1 MIEFG
6 RISMRTATVALGL
19 LVWCGPT
26 GTAHAEA
33 AAIEEVVVTGI
44 RQSQAEALGIKR
56 SNVNFVDAI
65 SAEEVGKLP
74 DKNIAE
80 ALQRVTGVAIQRGRG
95 EGDFVSIRGL
105 GPDFVRGT
113 TNGRTLVS
121 ATEAFDSTLSGGF
134 PSRTGRATNFDNLPS
149 EIIDTLE
156 VVKSPSA
163 EQVEGGIGGVVNV
176 KTTRPL
182 TIGNVASGTLEGTYR
197 GFTEDVD
204 PSGSA
209 LYSWAN
215 PERTLGVLAAL
226 AYSERDIREDFSRSF
241 GWLNWGTYDTD
252 LDGTVDRTGPTFLPL
267 SNNVD
272 VYEESRERLTF
283 NGTLQAALDEATE
296 VTVDVMYSERDLS
309 HTQSSAILVSLP
321 IVVGNPDGS
330 WQVPAANFD
339 GATLT
344 SIPSVLGNEDV
355 SDRQD
360 NRDELVTLGVNFD
373 RQMGAWN
380 LNLDASYAKAE
391 GRLAF
396 DRVVVVNDAG
406 AGGNTHFDYVVSDDG
421 FTITDNGTADL
432 ADPGNYFIR
441 NGRVTRTENE
451 DEEVAVRL
459 DVTREIDSPFLAAVK
474 AGVRY
479 RNRDKALDRS
489 DFDGGFGAGLRLA
502 AVSGGAMHGANDFLD
517 GDWGATNFGY
527 SDLVFG
533 EIDPVLDY
541 AVANGADIT
550 PKFDPLGTAE
560 IEEETLAIYIQFDI
574 DGELGGVG
582 YAGNAGLRVVHT
594 SQDIGGFSR
603 PFTIDPSTFPASLVF
618 TSPNAEPVAFD
629 DDYAIVLPSLNLRF
643 ELADGFYARLA
654 ASKSLTRPTFNDLMP
669 RATINP
675 QATFDLNNDGVA
687 ATASLG
693 NPQLQP
699 YEATNVDVG
708 AEWYFGDASAVY
720 AGFFFKEIDEYIAG
734 VTNLDVSYLG
744 QVFDSVTQPD
754 NQGEAQIVGVEVGVQ
769 QAFDSGLGYIVNATF
784 TDNDAEF
791 VDGGDIAFPG
801 VSEASYNLIGYY
813 DRGPWEARVAYSY
826 RTDFL
831 LLPSDVFTNELHVE
845 GYGQLDASV
854 SYEVTETLTLF
865 VSGLNLTASNP
876 EVTTD
881 IAGVGSGFFLSEAHV
896 GWRLA
901 FGARA
906 VF

>member
-1 MIEFG
+1 MGDISSISIRNAVRVAVLAAGFG
-6 RISMRTATVALGL
+6 AAG
-19 LVWCGPT
+19 
-26 GTAHAEA
+26 AAFAEA
-33 AAIEEVVVTGI
+33 PAIEEVVVTGI
-44 RQSQAEALGIKR
+44 RQAQAEALGIKR
-56 SNVNFVDAI
+56 DSVNFVDAI

-80 ALQRVTGVAIQRGRG
+80 ALQRVTGVAIQRDRG

-134 PSRTGRATNFDNLPS
+134 ASRTGRATNFDILPS

-176 KTTRPL
+176 RTTRPL
-182 TIGNVASGTLEGTYR
+182 TTGNVVSGTLEGTYR

-204 PSGSA
+204 PSGSM

-215 PERTLGVLAAL
+215 PERTLGVLASV

-252 LDGTVDRTGPTFLPL
+252 LDGTVDRTGATFLPL

-272 VYEESRERLTF
+272 IYEESRERLTF
-283 NGTLQAALDEATE
+283 NGTLQAVLDEATE
-296 VTVDVMYSERDLS
+296 VTVDIMYSERDLS
-309 HTQSSAILVSLP
+309 HAQTSAILVSLP
-321 IVVGNPDGS
+321 NHVGNSDGS

-339 GATLT
+339 GATLPT
-344 SIPSVLGNEDV
+344 IRSVLGNEDV

-360 NRDELVTLGVNFD
+360 NRDELVTLGVNLD

-380 LNLDASYAKAE
+380 LNFDASYAKAK

-406 AGGNTHFDYVVSDDG
+406 AGGATLFDYVVGDDG
-421 FTITDNGTADL
+421 FAITHSGTADI

-441 NGRVTRTENE
+441 NGRVTRTEND
-451 DEEVAVRL
+451 DEEIAFRF
-459 DVTREIDSPFLAAVK
+459 DVTREIDSDFLAAVK
-474 AGVRY
+474 AGMRY
-479 RNRDKALDRS
+479 RNREKALARS
-489 DFDGGFGAGLRLA
+489 DFDGSLGSGLRLA
-502 AVSGGAMHGANDFLD
+502 DVSGGTMHGVGDFLN
-517 GDWGATNFGY
+517 GGWQTTNFRY

-533 EIDPVLDY
+533 EIDPVLAY

-560 IEEETLAIYIQFDI
+560 IEEEALAVYVQFDL
-574 DGELGGVG
+574 DGIVGGVA
-582 YAGNAGLRVVHT
+582 YAGNAGIRVVRT
-594 SQDIGGFSR
+594 KQDIGGFSR
-603 PFTIDPSTFPASLVF
+603 PFIIDGSTVPGSLIF
-618 TSPNAEPVAFD
+618 TSPDNEPTSFD

-643 ELADGFYARLA
+643 ELAEGLYARLA

-675 QATFDLNNDGVA
+675 SATVDLNNDGVA

-693 NPQLQP
+693 NPALKP
-699 YEATNVDVG
+699 YEAVNVDMGV
-708 AEWYFGDASAVY
+708 EWYFGDATAFST
-720 AGFFFKEIDEYIAG
+720 GIFFKEIDEYIAS
-734 VTNLDVSYLG
+734 VTNLDVTYQG
-744 QVFDSVTQPD
+744 VVFDSVTQPD

-769 QAFDSGLGYIVNATF
+769 QALVSGLGYIVNATF

-791 VDGGDIAFPG
+791 VGGGEIAFPG
-801 VSEASYNLIGYY
+801 VSKASYNLIGYY
-813 DRGPWEARVAYSY
+813 DRGPWEVRVAYSY
-826 RTDFL
+826 RTDYL
-831 LLPSDVFTNELHVE
+831 LLPSDVFANEIHVE

-854 SYEVTETLTLF
+854 SYEFTDTLTLF
-865 VSGLNLTASNP
+865 VSGLNLTGSDP
-876 EVTTD
+876 ELTTD
-881 IAGVGSGFFLSEAHV
+881 IVGVGRRFLSEAHI

-901 FGARA
+901 FGVRA
-906 VF
+906 AF

>member
-6 RISMRTATVALGL
+6 RVSMRAAAAALGL
-19 LVWCGPT
+19 CAWCTPT
-26 GTAHAEA
+26 GAAHAEA

-56 SNVNFVDAI
+56 ESVNFVDAI
-65 SAEEVGKLP
+65 SSEEVGKLP

-121 ATEAFDSTLSGGF
+121 ATEAWDSTLSGGF
-134 PSRTGRATNFDNLPS
+134 ASRTGRATNFDILPS

-176 KTTRPL
+176 RTTRPL
-182 TIGNVASGTLEGTYR
+182 AVGNVASATLEGTYR
-197 GFTEDVD
+197 SFTEDVD

-252 LDGTVDRTGPTFLPL
+252 LDGAVDRTGPTFLPL
-267 SNNVD
+267 ANNTD

-309 HTQSSAILVSLP
+309 HTQSSAIFVSLP
-321 IVVGNPDGS
+321 VHVGNEDGS

-344 SIPSVLGNEDV
+344 SIPSAIGNENV

-360 NRDELVTLGVNFD
+360 NRDELVTLGVNLD
-373 RQMGAWN
+373 RQMGAWT
-380 LNLDASYAKAE
+380 LNLDASYARAE
-391 GRLAF
+391 GSLAF
-396 DRVVVVNDAG
+396 DRVVLENDAG
-406 AGGNTHFDYVVSDDG
+406 AGGATHFDYVVTDDG
-421 FTITDNGTADL
+421 FAVTHSGTTDL
-432 ADPGNYFIR
+432 ADPGNYVIR
-441 NGRVTRTENE
+441 NGRVTRTEND
-451 DEEVAVRL
+451 DEEFAVRF
-459 DVTREIDSPFLAAVK
+459 DVTREIDGPFLAAVK
-474 AGVRY
+474 AGARY
-479 RNRDKALDRS
+479 RNRDKALDRR
-489 DFDGGFGAGLRLA
+489 DFDGALGRLRLTDAGGAG
-502 AVSGGAMHGANDFLD
+502 HGAGDFMD
-517 GDWGATNFGY
+517 GGWDSVNFRY
-527 SDLVFG
+527 SDLVFAD
-533 EIDPVLDY
+533 IDAAHAH

-550 PKFDPLGTAE
+550 PRFDPLGTAA
-560 IEEETLAIYIQFDI
+560 IEEETLAVYVQFDL
-574 DGELGGVG
+574 DGDLGGVG
-582 YAGNAGLRVVHT
+582 YAGNAGLRLVHT
-594 SQDIGGFSR
+594 KQDIGGFSR
-603 PFTIDPSTFPASLVF
+603 PFTIDPSSFPASLTY
-618 TSPNAEPVAFD
+618 TSPDNEPIAFD

-643 ELADGFYARLA
+643 ELADGLYARLA

-693 NPQLQP
+693 NPQLKP
-699 YEATNVDVG
+699 YEAVNVDIGV
-708 AEWYFGDASAVY
+708 EWYFDDASAAY

-734 VTNLDVSYLG
+734 VTNLDVTYLG

-791 VDGGDIAFPG
+791 DGGGDIAFPG
-801 VSEASYNLIGYY
+801 VSDASYNLIGYY
-813 DRGPWEARVAYSY
+813 DRGPWQARVAYSY

-854 SYEVTETLTLF
+854 SYEVTDALTLF

-901 FGARA
+901 FGVRA
-906 VF
+906 AF